1 MGTKV
6 IVKFRIKPRRAK
18 NPATGKSKSSTE
30 NLLITMRV
38 TYGAL
43 RMEFSTGYN
52 IDAGKWDAK
61 EGQSIGKDESDSKI
75 NDGLMQML
83 SHVHNTVDYFRVK
96 EIEPTQ
102 NQFKETFQKFRDGTF
117 LPPRQQRFKPVNN
130 YLNFWDVYQEYI
142 ISNSKQKQWTP
153 STKKKYVT
161 IRHNLIGFRE
171 WKRSFG
177 LPHFD
182 LNNNKIQRL
191 LSNGDH

>member
-102 NQFKETFQKFRDGTF
+102 GHSKLQGWHLHTSQTAAVQA
-117 LPPRQQRFKPVNN
+117 RQ
-130 YLNFWDVYQEYI
+130 
-142 ISNSKQKQWTP
+142 
-153 STKKKYVT
+153 
-161 IRHNLIGFRE
+161 
-171 WKRSFG
+171 
-177 LPHFD
+177 
-182 LNNNKIQRL
+182 
-191 LSNGDH
+191 